1 MNIVSMVVIL
11 TPSVPPIIRAMFTV
25 PNVALRNTM
34 ACRVYRLLKLG
45 VIRDDTEVTMRSENF
60 KLPYISRRRNTS
72 DSAPARKTSRM
83 DNSSVSA
90 STTIHTMGHEDKI
103 VGILPMHITIN
114 TDIETDDRSSD
125 QTKANRLT
133 YTQVV

>member
-25 PNVALRNTM
+25 PNVALQNTM

-60 KLPYISRRRNTS
+60 KLPYIS
-72 DSAPARKTSRM
+72 
-83 DNSSVSA
+83 
-90 STTIHTMGHEDKI
+90 
-103 VGILPMHITIN
+103 
-114 TDIETDDRSSD
+114 
-125 QTKANRLT
+125 
-133 YTQVV
+133 